1 MKRIIHITLLATT
14 LSLMPLQASIPD
26 EIKKRVESSGKNIP
40 YKSIYR
46 DNLYEPLWLN
56 KNGLNDL
63 GKELIEQIKNDKTVT
78 ADQPYYKLYKRVRRA
93 LKKGIYSA
101 QLDLL
106 ISKLYFAYMNNLIK
120 GSIDWKRFDAA
131 LKRLGKKY
139 DYTVAW
145 EHYAP
150 PFSAKK
156 ILEIAQL
163 NGSFQN
169 AFEKVEPRKF
179 KYKQLKKYLEKYIAI
194 ANSGG
199 WQRVYPKKSI
209 QVGATDPTIPA
220 IRKRLKLVGDL
231 NGCSEPMDSTV
242 YDSCM
247 AKAIKRFK
255 LRHGLKASS
264 TIGKKIR
271 RELRRPVGYYIK
283 KMRLNLDRIKWSNRK
298 ESRVRIHLNIP
309 AFRLYLYDGKQ
320 LVTTMRV
327 VTGKPNHPTPVFSD
341 VMTSIVVNPYWRI
354 PQSIVKKEM
363 LKHLIKNPHYYDRQH
378 KYLYKGWGA
387 NSKKIDPATVNWK
400 KYLGKNKHIPYHFM
414 QEPSKKNALG
424 KIKFLF
430 PNKYSVYIHDTPSK
444 RLFFRE
450 TRAFSHGCMR
460 IQKPRELLEALA
472 LYNSNIKVDKMMKKL
487 KTNKNTSL
495 GLRRKIPIDI
505 TYFTS
510 FVDDY
515 GNLHFRPDIYGY
527 DRLQLNSLKRQAT
540 VTPKGKK
547 HKKAVQK
554 STKLNEKSKKIEE
567 QKKSS
572 KNPKDSESKKP
583 LKKVSAHKTTLQPP
597 QQKKKKSDYEVI
609 EIGY

>member
-1 MKRIIHITLLATT
+1 MKRVLQITLLATT
-14 LSLMPLQASIPD
+14 LSLMPLQAAIAD
-26 EIKKRVESSGKNIP
+26 DIKKSIESSAKKAP
-40 YKSIYR
+40 YATIYR
-46 DNLYEPLWLN
+46 DNLYEPLWLAN
-56 KNGLNDL
+56 NGLNNL
-63 GKELIEQIKNDKTVT
+63 GKELIDQIKNDKTLT
-78 ADQPYYKLYKRVRRA
+78 PDLPYYKLYKRVKKA
-93 LKKGIYSA
+93 LKKGAYSA

-106 ISKLYFAYMNNLIK
+106 ISRLYFAYMENLIK
-120 GSIDWKRFDAA
+120 GSIDWNRFDAEIA
-131 LKRLGKKY
+131 KLRKKY
-139 DYTVAW
+139 DYSVAW

-156 ILEIAQL
+156 ILQIAQL

-179 KYKQLKKYLEKYIAI
+179 RYKELKKYLEKYIAI

-199 WQRVYPKKSI
+199 WKRVYPKTTI
-209 QVGATDPTIPA
+209 RVGDSHPAIPA

-231 NGCSEPMDSTV
+231 NGCSTPMDSTV

-255 LRHGLKASS
+255 LRHGIKASS
-264 TIGKKIR
+264 VIGKKIR
-271 RELRRPVGYYIK
+271 RELKRPVSYYIQ

-327 VTGKPNHPTPVFSD
+327 VTGKPDHPTPVFSD

-354 PQSIVKKEM
+354 PESIVKKEM

-378 KYLYKGWGA
+378 KYLYKGWGPNA
-387 NSKKIDPATVNWK
+387 QRVDPATVNWR
-400 KYLGKNKHIPYHFM
+400 KYLNNKKHIPYHFM
-414 QEPSKKNALG
+414 QEPSTKNALG

-444 RLFFRE
+444 KLFFRE

-472 LYNSNIKVDKMMKKL
+472 LYNSNINVDKMMKKL
-487 KTNKNTSL
+487 ATNKNTSL

-515 GNLHFRPDIYGY
+515 GNLHFRPDVYGY
-527 DRLQLNSLKRQAT
+527 DRLQLKSLKRAT
-540 VTPKGKK
+540 PATPKKSTTK
-547 HKKAVQK
+547 HK
-554 STKLNEKSKKIEE
+554 T
-567 QKKSS
+567 
-572 KNPKDSESKKP
+572 D
-583 LKKVSAHKTTLQPP
+583 
-597 QQKKKKSDYEVI
+597 KKKKKDKVSQKKNTTHKKTATKSTAKKKTVTKTHKSTPQPKKPKSAYEVI

>member
-1 MKRIIHITLLATT
+1 MKKVLQITLLATT
-14 LSLMPLQASIPD
+14 LSLMPLQAAIAD
-26 EIKKRVESSGKNIP
+26 DIKKTLENPGKKAP

-46 DNLYEPLWLN
+46 DNLYEPLWIT
-56 KNGLNDL
+56 KSGLNDL
-63 GKELIEQIKNDKTVT
+63 GNELIEQIKNDKTVT
-78 ADQPYYKLYKRVRRA
+78 PDQPYYKLYKRVRKA
-93 LKKGIYSA
+93 LKSGAYSA

-120 GSIDWKRFDAA
+120 GSIDWNKFDAEIA
-131 LKRLGKKY
+131 KLRKKY
-139 DYTVAW
+139 DYSVAW

-150 PFSAKK
+150 PYSAKK
-156 ILEIAQL
+156 ILQIAQL

-169 AFEKVEPRKF
+169 AFQKVEPKKF

-199 WQRVYPKKSI
+199 WKRVYPKKSI
-209 QVGATDPTIPA
+209 RVGTTDPSIPA

-231 NGCSEPMDSTV
+231 NGCSEPMNSTV

-283 KMRLNLDRIKWSNRK
+283 KMRLNLDRIKWSSRK
-298 ESRVRIHLNIP
+298 ESRVHIHLNIP

-327 VTGKPNHPTPVFSD
+327 VTGKPDHPTPVFSD
-341 VMTSIVVNPYWRI
+341 VMTSIVVNPSWRI
-354 PQSIVKKEM
+354 PESIVKKEM

-387 NSKKIDPATVNWK
+387 NSEKIDPSTINWK
-400 KYLGKNKHIPYHFM
+400 KYLAKDKHIPYHFM
-414 QEPSKKNALG
+414 QEPSRKNALG

-472 LYNSNIKVDKMMKKL
+472 LYNSNINVDKMMKKL
-487 KTNKNTSL
+487 GTNKNTSL

-527 DRLQLNSLKRQAT
+527 DRLQLKSLKRQA
-540 VTPKGKK
+540 VATPKSTK
-547 HKKAVQK
+547 HKKA
-554 STKLNEKSKKIEE
+554 LKKGKKVKEA
-567 QKKSS
+567 KKSS
-572 KNPKDSESKKP
+572 KSQKESERKGKKAV
-583 LKKVSAHKTTLQPP
+583 KKSTQKTNSHKKTTKTTQH
-597 QQKKKKSDYEVI
+597 KKRKSDYEVV

>member
-1 MKRIIHITLLATT
+1 MKRLLHITLIASTFAL
-14 LSLMPLQASIPD
+14 LPLQAAIQD
-26 EIKKRVESSGKNIP
+26 DIKKRLESSSKKIP
-40 YKSIYR
+40 YKNLYR
-46 DNLYEPLWLN
+46 DNLYEPLWLT
-56 KNGLNDL
+56 KNGLNNL
-63 GKELIEQIKNDKTVT
+63 GKELLDQIEHDKTVT
-78 ADQPYYKLYKRVRRA
+78 PDQPYYKLYKVVKKG
-93 LKKGIYSA
+93 LKKKIYSA

-120 GSIDWKRFDAA
+120 GSINWKKFDADLA
-131 LKRLGKKY
+131 RLSKKY

-169 AFEKVEPRKF
+169 AFTKVEPRKF
-179 KYKQLKKYLEKYIAI
+179 KYHQLKKYLEKYIEI
-194 ANSGG
+194 ANNGG
-199 WQRVYPKKSI
+199 WKTVSPKKI
-209 QVGATDPTIPA
+209 IRVGASDPSIPA

-231 NGCSEPMDSTV
+231 NGCSEAMNSTI

-271 RELRRPVGYYIK
+271 RELRRPISYYIK

-298 ESRVRIHLNIP
+298 ESRVHIHLNIP

-327 VTGKPNHPTPVFSD
+327 VTGKPNHPTPIFSD

-354 PQSIVKKEM
+354 PESIVKKEM

-378 KYLYKGWGA
+378 KYLYKGWGP
-387 NSKKIDPATVNWK
+387 NSQKIDPSTVNWK

-414 QEPSKKNALG
+414 QDPSGRNALG

-472 LYNSNIKVDKMMKKL
+472 LYNSNINVDKMMQKL
-487 KTNKNTSL
+487 GTNKNTSL

-527 DRLQLNSLKRQAT
+527 DRLQLKSLNNKLPITSTKKSKSKHKNAKEKAKKET
-540 VTPKGKK
+540 KSTHIKNNNPKKSIKAKKPTPKAPKP
-547 HKKAVQK
+547 QK
-554 STKLNEKSKKIEE
+554 R
-567 QKKSS
+567 
-572 KNPKDSESKKP
+572 
-583 LKKVSAHKTTLQPP
+583 PP
-597 QQKKKKSDYEVI
+597 HKKKSDYEVI